1 MFHQAE
7 KAGSQGFFIA
17 VEYLGEKVL
26 EEEVAGPGEAV
37 PQPGVHGVGREV
49 ALIGVQAHSA
59 LALAAQLLLTE
70 VHQPPG
76 QPPAGQAGA
85 DDQGVDDPHLF
96 RGGGD
101 GPGDLA
107 VFREL
112 DSVEVDTAAD
122 CALLLQHPESALLKG
137 LTGGVPGGI
146 PAPLPVGIGDGAGV
160 LLVQDLL
167 IDPGDGDTRLD
178 GIDARLDA
186 MDVRL
191 DGIDARLDA
200 MDVRFDG
207 IDARLDAMDV
217 RFDEIDARF
226 NRVENRL
233 EMIDLK
239 CDTNRKR
246 LDDLSLDVKLAER
259 DIRKDIKN
267 LQDTTETLV
276 VVLQGRGILP
286 DPGNTIQTA

>member
-1 MFHQAE
+1 MLDQKDLE
-7 KAGSQGFFIA
+7 LLAGMINPINVQ
-17 VEYLGEKVL
+17 LGN
-26 EEEVAGPGEAV
+26 
-37 PQPGVHGVGREV
+37 
-49 ALIGVQAHSA
+49 INN
-59 LALAAQLLLTE
+59 
-70 VHQPPG
+70 
-76 QPPAGQAGA
+76 
-85 DDQGVDDPHLF
+85 
-96 RGGGD
+96 
-101 GPGDLA
+101 
-107 VFREL
+107 
-112 DSVEVDTAAD
+112 
-122 CALLLQHPESALLKG
+122 
-137 LTGGVPGGI
+137 
-146 PAPLPVGIGDGAGV
+146 
-160 LLVQDLL
+160 
-167 IDPGDGDTRLD
+167 RLD
-178 GIDARLDA
+178 GIDARLDT
-186 MDVRL
+186 V
-191 DGIDARLDA
+191 DARLDA
-200 MDVRFDG
+200 VDTRLDG

>member
-1 MFHQAE
+1 MWEDAHMLDQKDLE
-7 KAGSQGFFIA
+7 LLAGMINPINVQLGNINNRLDGIDARLDA
-17 VEYLGEKVL
+17 V
-26 EEEVAGPGEAV
+26 
-37 PQPGVHGVGREV
+37 
-49 ALIGVQAHSA
+49 
-59 LALAAQLLLTE
+59 
-70 VHQPPG
+70 
-76 QPPAGQAGA
+76 
-85 DDQGVDDPHLF
+85 
-96 RGGGD
+96 
-101 GPGDLA
+101 
-107 VFREL
+107 
-112 DSVEVDTAAD
+112 
-122 CALLLQHPESALLKG
+122 
-137 LTGGVPGGI
+137 
-146 PAPLPVGIGDGAGV
+146 
-160 LLVQDLL
+160 
-167 IDPGDGDTRLD
+167 DTRLD

-186 MDVRL
+186 MDV
-191 DGIDARLDA
+191 RLDA

-239 CDTNRKR
+239 CDNNHKH
-246 LDDLSLDVKLAER
+246 LDDLSLDVKLEVR

>member
-1 MFHQAE
+1 MLDQKDLE
-7 KAGSQGFFIA
+7 LLAGMINPINVQ
-17 VEYLGEKVL
+17 LGNINNRL
-26 EEEVAGPGEAV
+26 
-37 PQPGVHGVGREV
+37 
-49 ALIGVQAHSA
+49 
-59 LALAAQLLLTE
+59 
-70 VHQPPG
+70 
-76 QPPAGQAGA
+76 
-85 DDQGVDDPHLF
+85 
-96 RGGGD
+96 D
-101 GPGDLA
+101 G
-107 VFREL
+107 
-112 DSVEVDTAAD
+112 
-122 CALLLQHPESALLKG
+122 
-137 LTGGVPGGI
+137 I
-146 PAPLPVGIGDGAGV
+146 
-160 LLVQDLL
+160 
-167 IDPGDGDTRLD
+167 DTRLD
-178 GIDARLDA
+178 AVDARLDA

-191 DGIDARLDA
+191 
-200 MDVRFDG
+200 DG

>member
-1 MFHQAE
+1 MLDQKDLE
-7 KAGSQGFFIA
+7 LLAGMINPINVQ
-17 VEYLGEKVL
+17 LGNINN
-26 EEEVAGPGEAV
+26 G
-37 PQPGVHGVGREV
+37 
-49 ALIGVQAHSA
+49 
-59 LALAAQLLLTE
+59 
-70 VHQPPG
+70 
-76 QPPAGQAGA
+76 
-85 DDQGVDDPHLF
+85 
-96 RGGGD
+96 
-101 GPGDLA
+101 
-107 VFREL
+107 
-112 DSVEVDTAAD
+112 
-122 CALLLQHPESALLKG
+122 
-137 LTGGVPGGI
+137 
-146 PAPLPVGIGDGAGV
+146 
-160 LLVQDLL
+160 
-167 IDPGDGDTRLD
+167 LD

-186 MDVRL
+186 VDT
-191 DGIDARLDA
+191 
-200 MDVRFDG
+200 
-207 IDARLDAMDV
+207 RLDAMDV

>member
-1 MFHQAE
+1 MLDQKDLE
-7 KAGSQGFFIA
+7 LLAGMINPINVQ
-17 VEYLGEKVL
+17 LGN
-26 EEEVAGPGEAV
+26 
-37 PQPGVHGVGREV
+37 
-49 ALIGVQAHSA
+49 INN
-59 LALAAQLLLTE
+59 
-70 VHQPPG
+70 
-76 QPPAGQAGA
+76 
-85 DDQGVDDPHLF
+85 
-96 RGGGD
+96 
-101 GPGDLA
+101 
-107 VFREL
+107 
-112 DSVEVDTAAD
+112 
-122 CALLLQHPESALLKG
+122 
-137 LTGGVPGGI
+137 
-146 PAPLPVGIGDGAGV
+146 
-160 LLVQDLL
+160 
-167 IDPGDGDTRLD
+167 RLD

-186 MDVRL
+186 VDTRL
-191 DGIDARLDA
+191 
-200 MDVRFDG
+200 DG

-246 LDDLSLDVKLAER
+246 LDDLSLDVKLAEW

>member
-1 MFHQAE
+1 MLDQKDLE
-7 KAGSQGFFIA
+7 LLAGMLNPINVQ
-17 VEYLGEKVL
+17 LGN
-26 EEEVAGPGEAV
+26 
-37 PQPGVHGVGREV
+37 
-49 ALIGVQAHSA
+49 INN
-59 LALAAQLLLTE
+59 
-70 VHQPPG
+70 
-76 QPPAGQAGA
+76 
-85 DDQGVDDPHLF
+85 
-96 RGGGD
+96 
-101 GPGDLA
+101 
-107 VFREL
+107 
-112 DSVEVDTAAD
+112 
-122 CALLLQHPESALLKG
+122 
-137 LTGGVPGGI
+137 
-146 PAPLPVGIGDGAGV
+146 
-160 LLVQDLL
+160 
-167 IDPGDGDTRLD
+167 RLD
-178 GIDARLDA
+178 GIDARLDT
-186 MDVRL
+186 V
-191 DGIDARLDA
+191 DARLDTV
-200 MDVRFDG
+200 DTRLDG

>member
-1 MFHQAE
+1 MLDQKDLE
-7 KAGSQGFFIA
+7 LLAGMINPINVQ
-17 VEYLGEKVL
+17 LGN
-26 EEEVAGPGEAV
+26 
-37 PQPGVHGVGREV
+37 
-49 ALIGVQAHSA
+49 INN
-59 LALAAQLLLTE
+59 
-70 VHQPPG
+70 
-76 QPPAGQAGA
+76 
-85 DDQGVDDPHLF
+85 
-96 RGGGD
+96 
-101 GPGDLA
+101 
-107 VFREL
+107 
-112 DSVEVDTAAD
+112 
-122 CALLLQHPESALLKG
+122 
-137 LTGGVPGGI
+137 
-146 PAPLPVGIGDGAGV
+146 
-160 LLVQDLL
+160 
-167 IDPGDGDTRLD
+167 RLD
-178 GIDARLDA
+178 GIDARLDT
-186 MDVRL
+186 V
-191 DGIDARLDA
+191 DARL
-200 MDVRFDG
+200 DG

>member
-1 MFHQAE
+1 MLDQKDLE
-7 KAGSQGFFIA
+7 LLAGMINPINVQ
-17 VEYLGEKVL
+17 LGN
-26 EEEVAGPGEAV
+26 
-37 PQPGVHGVGREV
+37 
-49 ALIGVQAHSA
+49 INN
-59 LALAAQLLLTE
+59 
-70 VHQPPG
+70 
-76 QPPAGQAGA
+76 
-85 DDQGVDDPHLF
+85 
-96 RGGGD
+96 
-101 GPGDLA
+101 
-107 VFREL
+107 
-112 DSVEVDTAAD
+112 
-122 CALLLQHPESALLKG
+122 
-137 LTGGVPGGI
+137 
-146 PAPLPVGIGDGAGV
+146 
-160 LLVQDLL
+160 
-167 IDPGDGDTRLD
+167 RLD

-186 MDVRL
+186 V
-191 DGIDARLDA
+191 DARL
-200 MDVRFDG
+200 DG

>member
-1 MFHQAE
+1 MLDQKDLE
-7 KAGSQGFFIA
+7 LLAGMINPINVQ
-17 VEYLGEKVL
+17 LGN
-26 EEEVAGPGEAV
+26 
-37 PQPGVHGVGREV
+37 
-49 ALIGVQAHSA
+49 IN
-59 LALAAQLLLTE
+59 
-70 VHQPPG
+70 
-76 QPPAGQAGA
+76 
-85 DDQGVDDPHLF
+85 D
-96 RGGGD
+96 
-101 GPGDLA
+101 
-107 VFREL
+107 
-112 DSVEVDTAAD
+112 
-122 CALLLQHPESALLKG
+122 
-137 LTGGVPGGI
+137 
-146 PAPLPVGIGDGAGV
+146 
-160 LLVQDLL
+160 
-167 IDPGDGDTRLD
+167 RLD

-186 MDVRL
+186 VDTRL
-191 DGIDARLDA
+191 DGIDT
-200 MDVRFDG
+200 
-207 IDARLDAMDV
+207 RLDAMDV

>member
-1 MFHQAE
+1 MLDQKDLE
-7 KAGSQGFFIA
+7 LLAGMINPINVQ
-17 VEYLGEKVL
+17 LGN
-26 EEEVAGPGEAV
+26 
-37 PQPGVHGVGREV
+37 
-49 ALIGVQAHSA
+49 INN
-59 LALAAQLLLTE
+59 
-70 VHQPPG
+70 
-76 QPPAGQAGA
+76 
-85 DDQGVDDPHLF
+85 
-96 RGGGD
+96 
-101 GPGDLA
+101 
-107 VFREL
+107 
-112 DSVEVDTAAD
+112 
-122 CALLLQHPESALLKG
+122 
-137 LTGGVPGGI
+137 
-146 PAPLPVGIGDGAGV
+146 
-160 LLVQDLL
+160 
-167 IDPGDGDTRLD
+167 RLD

-186 MDVRL
+186 VDTRL
-191 DGIDARLDA
+191 
-200 MDVRFDG
+200 DG

-259 DIRKDIKN
+259 NIRKDIKN

>member
-1 MFHQAE
+1 MLDQKDLE
-7 KAGSQGFFIA
+7 LLAGMINPINVQ
-17 VEYLGEKVL
+17 LGN
-26 EEEVAGPGEAV
+26 
-37 PQPGVHGVGREV
+37 
-49 ALIGVQAHSA
+49 INN
-59 LALAAQLLLTE
+59 
-70 VHQPPG
+70 
-76 QPPAGQAGA
+76 
-85 DDQGVDDPHLF
+85 
-96 RGGGD
+96 
-101 GPGDLA
+101 
-107 VFREL
+107 
-112 DSVEVDTAAD
+112 
-122 CALLLQHPESALLKG
+122 
-137 LTGGVPGGI
+137 
-146 PAPLPVGIGDGAGV
+146 
-160 LLVQDLL
+160 
-167 IDPGDGDTRLD
+167 RLD

-186 MDVRL
+186 VDT
-191 DGIDARLDA
+191 RLDA
-200 MDVRFDG
+200 
-207 IDARLDAMDV
+207 IDV

>member
-1 MFHQAE
+1 MLDQKDLE
-7 KAGSQGFFIA
+7 LLAGMINPINVQ
-17 VEYLGEKVL
+17 LGN
-26 EEEVAGPGEAV
+26 
-37 PQPGVHGVGREV
+37 
-49 ALIGVQAHSA
+49 INN
-59 LALAAQLLLTE
+59 
-70 VHQPPG
+70 
-76 QPPAGQAGA
+76 
-85 DDQGVDDPHLF
+85 
-96 RGGGD
+96 
-101 GPGDLA
+101 
-107 VFREL
+107 
-112 DSVEVDTAAD
+112 
-122 CALLLQHPESALLKG
+122 
-137 LTGGVPGGI
+137 
-146 PAPLPVGIGDGAGV
+146 
-160 LLVQDLL
+160 
-167 IDPGDGDTRLD
+167 RLD

-186 MDVRL
+186 V
-191 DGIDARLDA
+191 DARL
-200 MDVRFDG
+200 DG

-286 DPGNTIQTA
+286 DPSNTIQTA

>member
-1 MFHQAE
+1 MLDQKDLE
-7 KAGSQGFFIA
+7 LLAGMINPINVQ
-17 VEYLGEKVL
+17 LGN
-26 EEEVAGPGEAV
+26 
-37 PQPGVHGVGREV
+37 
-49 ALIGVQAHSA
+49 INN
-59 LALAAQLLLTE
+59 
-70 VHQPPG
+70 
-76 QPPAGQAGA
+76 
-85 DDQGVDDPHLF
+85 
-96 RGGGD
+96 
-101 GPGDLA
+101 
-107 VFREL
+107 
-112 DSVEVDTAAD
+112 
-122 CALLLQHPESALLKG
+122 
-137 LTGGVPGGI
+137 
-146 PAPLPVGIGDGAGV
+146 
-160 LLVQDLL
+160 
-167 IDPGDGDTRLD
+167 RLD

-186 MDVRL
+186 VDT
-191 DGIDARLDA
+191 RLDA
-200 MDVRFDG
+200 MDVRLDG

>member
-1 MFHQAE
+1 MLDQKDLE
-7 KAGSQGFFIA
+7 LLAGMINPINVQ
-17 VEYLGEKVL
+17 LGN
-26 EEEVAGPGEAV
+26 
-37 PQPGVHGVGREV
+37 
-49 ALIGVQAHSA
+49 INN
-59 LALAAQLLLTE
+59 
-70 VHQPPG
+70 
-76 QPPAGQAGA
+76 
-85 DDQGVDDPHLF
+85 
-96 RGGGD
+96 
-101 GPGDLA
+101 
-107 VFREL
+107 
-112 DSVEVDTAAD
+112 
-122 CALLLQHPESALLKG
+122 
-137 LTGGVPGGI
+137 
-146 PAPLPVGIGDGAGV
+146 
-160 LLVQDLL
+160 
-167 IDPGDGDTRLD
+167 RLD

-186 MDVRL
+186 VDTRL
-191 DGIDARLDA
+191 
-200 MDVRFDG
+200 DG

-259 DIRKDIKN
+259 YIRKDIKN

>member
-1 MFHQAE
+1 MWEDAHMLDQKDLE
-7 KAGSQGFFIA
+7 LLAGMINPINVQ
-17 VEYLGEKVL
+17 LGN
-26 EEEVAGPGEAV
+26 
-37 PQPGVHGVGREV
+37 
-49 ALIGVQAHSA
+49 INN
-59 LALAAQLLLTE
+59 
-70 VHQPPG
+70 
-76 QPPAGQAGA
+76 
-85 DDQGVDDPHLF
+85 
-96 RGGGD
+96 
-101 GPGDLA
+101 
-107 VFREL
+107 
-112 DSVEVDTAAD
+112 
-122 CALLLQHPESALLKG
+122 
-137 LTGGVPGGI
+137 
-146 PAPLPVGIGDGAGV
+146 
-160 LLVQDLL
+160 
-167 IDPGDGDTRLD
+167 RLD

-186 MDVRL
+186 VDTRL
-191 DGIDARLDA
+191 DGIDT
-200 MDVRFDG
+200 
-207 IDARLDAMDV
+207 RLDAMDV

>member
-1 MFHQAE
+1 MWEDAHMLDQKDLE
-7 KAGSQGFFIA
+7 LLAGMINPINVQ
-17 VEYLGEKVL
+17 LGN
-26 EEEVAGPGEAV
+26 
-37 PQPGVHGVGREV
+37 
-49 ALIGVQAHSA
+49 INN
-59 LALAAQLLLTE
+59 
-70 VHQPPG
+70 
-76 QPPAGQAGA
+76 
-85 DDQGVDDPHLF
+85 
-96 RGGGD
+96 
-101 GPGDLA
+101 
-107 VFREL
+107 
-112 DSVEVDTAAD
+112 
-122 CALLLQHPESALLKG
+122 
-137 LTGGVPGGI
+137 
-146 PAPLPVGIGDGAGV
+146 
-160 LLVQDLL
+160 
-167 IDPGDGDTRLD
+167 RLD

-186 MDVRL
+186 VDTRL

-207 IDARLDAMDV
+207 MDV

>member
-1 MFHQAE
+1 MLDQKDLE
-7 KAGSQGFFIA
+7 LLAGMINPINVQ
-17 VEYLGEKVL
+17 LGN
-26 EEEVAGPGEAV
+26 
-37 PQPGVHGVGREV
+37 
-49 ALIGVQAHSA
+49 INN
-59 LALAAQLLLTE
+59 
-70 VHQPPG
+70 
-76 QPPAGQAGA
+76 
-85 DDQGVDDPHLF
+85 
-96 RGGGD
+96 
-101 GPGDLA
+101 
-107 VFREL
+107 
-112 DSVEVDTAAD
+112 
-122 CALLLQHPESALLKG
+122 
-137 LTGGVPGGI
+137 
-146 PAPLPVGIGDGAGV
+146 
-160 LLVQDLL
+160 
-167 IDPGDGDTRLD
+167 RLD

-186 MDVRL
+186 
-191 DGIDARLDA
+191 I
-200 MDVRFDG
+200 DVRFDG

>member
-1 MFHQAE
+1 MLDQKDLE
-7 KAGSQGFFIA
+7 LLAGMINPINVQ
-17 VEYLGEKVL
+17 LGN
-26 EEEVAGPGEAV
+26 
-37 PQPGVHGVGREV
+37 
-49 ALIGVQAHSA
+49 INN
-59 LALAAQLLLTE
+59 
-70 VHQPPG
+70 
-76 QPPAGQAGA
+76 
-85 DDQGVDDPHLF
+85 
-96 RGGGD
+96 
-101 GPGDLA
+101 
-107 VFREL
+107 
-112 DSVEVDTAAD
+112 
-122 CALLLQHPESALLKG
+122 
-137 LTGGVPGGI
+137 
-146 PAPLPVGIGDGAGV
+146 
-160 LLVQDLL
+160 
-167 IDPGDGDTRLD
+167 RLD
-178 GIDARLDA
+178 CIDARLDA
-186 MDVRL
+186 V
-191 DGIDARLDA
+191 DARL
-200 MDVRFDG
+200 DG

>member
-1 MFHQAE
+1 MLDQKDLE
-7 KAGSQGFFIA
+7 LLAGMINPINVQ
-17 VEYLGEKVL
+17 LGN
-26 EEEVAGPGEAV
+26 
-37 PQPGVHGVGREV
+37 
-49 ALIGVQAHSA
+49 INN
-59 LALAAQLLLTE
+59 
-70 VHQPPG
+70 
-76 QPPAGQAGA
+76 
-85 DDQGVDDPHLF
+85 
-96 RGGGD
+96 
-101 GPGDLA
+101 
-107 VFREL
+107 
-112 DSVEVDTAAD
+112 
-122 CALLLQHPESALLKG
+122 
-137 LTGGVPGGI
+137 
-146 PAPLPVGIGDGAGV
+146 
-160 LLVQDLL
+160 
-167 IDPGDGDTRLD
+167 RLD
-178 GIDARLDA
+178 GIDARLDAVDARLDA

-200 MDVRFDG
+200 MDVRFDE
-207 IDARLDAMDV
+207 IDA

-286 DPGNTIQTA
+286 DPSNTIQTA

>member
-1 MFHQAE
+1 MLDQKDLE
-7 KAGSQGFFIA
+7 LLAGMINPINVQ
-17 VEYLGEKVL
+17 LGN
-26 EEEVAGPGEAV
+26 
-37 PQPGVHGVGREV
+37 
-49 ALIGVQAHSA
+49 INN
-59 LALAAQLLLTE
+59 
-70 VHQPPG
+70 
-76 QPPAGQAGA
+76 
-85 DDQGVDDPHLF
+85 
-96 RGGGD
+96 
-101 GPGDLA
+101 
-107 VFREL
+107 
-112 DSVEVDTAAD
+112 
-122 CALLLQHPESALLKG
+122 
-137 LTGGVPGGI
+137 
-146 PAPLPVGIGDGAGV
+146 
-160 LLVQDLL
+160 
-167 IDPGDGDTRLD
+167 RLD

-186 MDVRL
+186 V
-191 DGIDARLDA
+191 DARL
-200 MDVRFDG
+200 DG

-286 DPGNTIQTA
+286 DPGNTIQTV

>member
-1 MFHQAE
+1 MLDQKDLE
-7 KAGSQGFFIA
+7 LLAGMINPINVQLGNINNRLDGIDARLDA
-17 VEYLGEKVL
+17 V
-26 EEEVAGPGEAV
+26 
-37 PQPGVHGVGREV
+37 
-49 ALIGVQAHSA
+49 
-59 LALAAQLLLTE
+59 
-70 VHQPPG
+70 
-76 QPPAGQAGA
+76 
-85 DDQGVDDPHLF
+85 
-96 RGGGD
+96 
-101 GPGDLA
+101 
-107 VFREL
+107 
-112 DSVEVDTAAD
+112 
-122 CALLLQHPESALLKG
+122 
-137 LTGGVPGGI
+137 
-146 PAPLPVGIGDGAGV
+146 
-160 LLVQDLL
+160 
-167 IDPGDGDTRLD
+167 DTRLD

-191 DGIDARLDA
+191 
-200 MDVRFDG
+200 
-207 IDARLDAMDV
+207 
-217 RFDEIDARF
+217 DEIDARF

>member
-1 MFHQAE
+1 MLDQKDLE
-7 KAGSQGFFIA
+7 LLAGMINPINVQ
-17 VEYLGEKVL
+17 LGN
-26 EEEVAGPGEAV
+26 
-37 PQPGVHGVGREV
+37 
-49 ALIGVQAHSA
+49 INN
-59 LALAAQLLLTE
+59 
-70 VHQPPG
+70 
-76 QPPAGQAGA
+76 
-85 DDQGVDDPHLF
+85 
-96 RGGGD
+96 
-101 GPGDLA
+101 
-107 VFREL
+107 
-112 DSVEVDTAAD
+112 
-122 CALLLQHPESALLKG
+122 
-137 LTGGVPGGI
+137 
-146 PAPLPVGIGDGAGV
+146 
-160 LLVQDLL
+160 
-167 IDPGDGDTRLD
+167 RLD

-191 DGIDARLDA
+191 
-200 MDVRFDG
+200 DG

>member
-1 MFHQAE
+1 MLDQKDLE
-7 KAGSQGFFIA
+7 LLAGMLNPINVQ
-17 VEYLGEKVL
+17 LGN
-26 EEEVAGPGEAV
+26 
-37 PQPGVHGVGREV
+37 
-49 ALIGVQAHSA
+49 INN
-59 LALAAQLLLTE
+59 
-70 VHQPPG
+70 
-76 QPPAGQAGA
+76 
-85 DDQGVDDPHLF
+85 
-96 RGGGD
+96 
-101 GPGDLA
+101 
-107 VFREL
+107 
-112 DSVEVDTAAD
+112 
-122 CALLLQHPESALLKG
+122 
-137 LTGGVPGGI
+137 
-146 PAPLPVGIGDGAGV
+146 
-160 LLVQDLL
+160 
-167 IDPGDGDTRLD
+167 RLD

-186 MDVRL
+186 VDTRL
-191 DGIDARLDA
+191 DC
-200 MDVRFDG
+200 

>member
-1 MFHQAE
+1 MLDQKDLE
-7 KAGSQGFFIA
+7 LLAGMINPINVQLGNINNRLDGIDARLDA
-17 VEYLGEKVL
+17 V
-26 EEEVAGPGEAV
+26 
-37 PQPGVHGVGREV
+37 
-49 ALIGVQAHSA
+49 
-59 LALAAQLLLTE
+59 
-70 VHQPPG
+70 
-76 QPPAGQAGA
+76 
-85 DDQGVDDPHLF
+85 
-96 RGGGD
+96 
-101 GPGDLA
+101 
-107 VFREL
+107 
-112 DSVEVDTAAD
+112 
-122 CALLLQHPESALLKG
+122 
-137 LTGGVPGGI
+137 
-146 PAPLPVGIGDGAGV
+146 
-160 LLVQDLL
+160 
-167 IDPGDGDTRLD
+167 DTRLD

-191 DGIDARLDA
+191 DA

-207 IDARLDAMDV
+207 IDV

>member
-1 MFHQAE
+1 MLDQKDLE
-7 KAGSQGFFIA
+7 LLAGMINPINVQ
-17 VEYLGEKVL
+17 LGNIKN
-26 EEEVAGPGEAV
+26 
-37 PQPGVHGVGREV
+37 
-49 ALIGVQAHSA
+49 
-59 LALAAQLLLTE
+59 
-70 VHQPPG
+70 
-76 QPPAGQAGA
+76 
-85 DDQGVDDPHLF
+85 
-96 RGGGD
+96 
-101 GPGDLA
+101 
-107 VFREL
+107 
-112 DSVEVDTAAD
+112 
-122 CALLLQHPESALLKG
+122 
-137 LTGGVPGGI
+137 
-146 PAPLPVGIGDGAGV
+146 
-160 LLVQDLL
+160 
-167 IDPGDGDTRLD
+167 RLD

-186 MDVRL
+186 VDARL
-191 DGIDARLDA
+191 DGIDARLE
-200 MDVRFDG
+200 
-207 IDARLDAMDV
+207 AMDV

>member
-1 MFHQAE
+1 MLDQKDLE
-7 KAGSQGFFIA
+7 LLAGMINPINVQ
-17 VEYLGEKVL
+17 LGNINK
-26 EEEVAGPGEAV
+26 
-37 PQPGVHGVGREV
+37 
-49 ALIGVQAHSA
+49 
-59 LALAAQLLLTE
+59 
-70 VHQPPG
+70 
-76 QPPAGQAGA
+76 
-85 DDQGVDDPHLF
+85 
-96 RGGGD
+96 
-101 GPGDLA
+101 
-107 VFREL
+107 
-112 DSVEVDTAAD
+112 
-122 CALLLQHPESALLKG
+122 
-137 LTGGVPGGI
+137 
-146 PAPLPVGIGDGAGV
+146 
-160 LLVQDLL
+160 
-167 IDPGDGDTRLD
+167 RLD
-178 GIDARLDA
+178 GIDARLDT
-186 MDVRL
+186 V
-191 DGIDARLDA
+191 DARL
-200 MDVRFDG
+200 DG

>member
-1 MFHQAE
+1 MLDQKDLE
-7 KAGSQGFFIA
+7 LLAGMINPINVQ
-17 VEYLGEKVL
+17 LGN
-26 EEEVAGPGEAV
+26 
-37 PQPGVHGVGREV
+37 
-49 ALIGVQAHSA
+49 INN
-59 LALAAQLLLTE
+59 
-70 VHQPPG
+70 
-76 QPPAGQAGA
+76 
-85 DDQGVDDPHLF
+85 
-96 RGGGD
+96 
-101 GPGDLA
+101 
-107 VFREL
+107 
-112 DSVEVDTAAD
+112 
-122 CALLLQHPESALLKG
+122 
-137 LTGGVPGGI
+137 
-146 PAPLPVGIGDGAGV
+146 
-160 LLVQDLL
+160 
-167 IDPGDGDTRLD
+167 RLD

-186 MDVRL
+186 VDT
-191 DGIDARLDA
+191 
-200 MDVRFDG
+200 RFDG

>member
-1 MFHQAE
+1 MLDQKDLE
-7 KAGSQGFFIA
+7 LLAGMINPINVQ
-17 VEYLGEKVL
+17 LGNINNRL
-26 EEEVAGPGEAV
+26 
-37 PQPGVHGVGREV
+37 
-49 ALIGVQAHSA
+49 
-59 LALAAQLLLTE
+59 
-70 VHQPPG
+70 
-76 QPPAGQAGA
+76 
-85 DDQGVDDPHLF
+85 
-96 RGGGD
+96 D
-101 GPGDLA
+101 G
-107 VFREL
+107 
-112 DSVEVDTAAD
+112 
-122 CALLLQHPESALLKG
+122 
-137 LTGGVPGGI
+137 I
-146 PAPLPVGIGDGAGV
+146 
-160 LLVQDLL
+160 
-167 IDPGDGDTRLD
+167 DTRLD
-178 GIDARLDA
+178 AVDARLDA

-191 DGIDARLDA
+191 
-200 MDVRFDG
+200 DG

-276 VVLQGRGILP
+276 VILQGKGILP

>member
-1 MFHQAE
+1 MLDQKDLE
-7 KAGSQGFFIA
+7 LLAGMINPINVQ
-17 VEYLGEKVL
+17 LGN
-26 EEEVAGPGEAV
+26 
-37 PQPGVHGVGREV
+37 
-49 ALIGVQAHSA
+49 INN
-59 LALAAQLLLTE
+59 
-70 VHQPPG
+70 
-76 QPPAGQAGA
+76 
-85 DDQGVDDPHLF
+85 
-96 RGGGD
+96 
-101 GPGDLA
+101 
-107 VFREL
+107 
-112 DSVEVDTAAD
+112 
-122 CALLLQHPESALLKG
+122 
-137 LTGGVPGGI
+137 
-146 PAPLPVGIGDGAGV
+146 
-160 LLVQDLL
+160 
-167 IDPGDGDTRLD
+167 RLD

-186 MDVRL
+186 VDTRL
-191 DGIDARLDA
+191 
-200 MDVRFDG
+200 DG

-267 LQDTTETLV
+267 LQYTTETLV